1 MSLIKC
7 HECSRLVSTEATSC
21 PGCGAPPK
29 FQAPARRQESV
40 REVRDDNDDVWS
52 ASPSGRQNFGRNLV
66 CLVLSLTI
74 VLIPVAFLLWLEAH
88 LRNKRTRYTVSNRRL
103 SIQSGIFSKRVD
115 DIALFRIRDVDL
127 RQSIWQRMGGIGNLL
142 VISTDSVDPN
152 VMLRGLR
159 DPDRVRRILREQAD
173 MSRRREGVRT
183 LSN

>member
-1 MSLIKC
+1 M
-7 HECSRLVSTEATSC
+7 
-21 PGCGAPPK
+21 
-29 FQAPARRQESV
+29 
-40 REVRDDNDDVWS
+40 
-52 ASPSGRQNFGRNLV
+52 